1 MSLLALNFKW
11 LWITYATSFQPRPGP
26 CFKAENRPYLCLY
39 PGPPPLSPVVRDTL
53 ADHWQW
59 QVKYRVRNRPPV
71 MLPPSSGSSSW
82 ILAPHRGRG
91 EDSRE
96 KWKEAI
102 KELKIN
108 MEECV
113 DVSLTEYKQADWIRH
128 QPVNTRFASSVRLLY
143 QIGKTSG
150 WVN

>member
-1 MSLLALNFKW
+1 
-11 LWITYATSFQPRPGP
+11 
-26 CFKAENRPYLCLY
+26 
-39 PGPPPLSPVVRDTL
+39 
-53 ADHWQW
+53 
-59 QVKYRVRNRPPV
+59 
-71 MLPPSSGSSSW
+71 
-82 ILAPHRGRG
+82 
-91 EDSRE
+91 
-96 KWKEAI
+96 
-102 KELKIN
+102 